1 MSLLQQ
7 VADSSVQWDRSARN
21 SQQVV
26 YIFLQL
32 YNIVLLNLQVIKH
45 LVSLINQYICTV
57 PVWSASLNT
66 SIQLFN

>member
-26 YIFLQL
+26 YILTTLQHSPAKFTGNKTFSIFNQPIYL
-32 YNIVLLNLQVIKH
+32 YSSS
-45 LVSLINQYICTV
+45 LVRKSKYIN
-57 PVWSASLNT
+57 
-66 SIQLFN
+66 SII